1 VTRDLS
7 HSLAQSGPQGRGG
20 ALDALRF
27 AAALLIVLYHY
38 GSEAPIPLAGPAS
51 GVRPGVPCHRLL
63 PHPLR
68 LCPGPRLW
76 RQILSGRIGLL
87 AFLRKRVARIWPGQ
101 LMVLAALA
109 TVVTLATLAGATER
123 HPGNYTPVSLLMQA
137 LLVQAWGLSGGGGW
151 NHQSWSLSALVVC
164 YAAFP
169 VAWRWISRMTS
180 PLALLALGLTA
191 VMAGDLI
198 CLRAFHHS
206 IYDLDFSLGVI
217 RAAPLFLLG
226 ICIARVVEQ
235 GRPGVGRARIL
246 AWLAMLA
253 FVVLQVE
260 GRFDLLSIIAIAIAV
275 IVLALGRL
283 PVDRPSRLIEQGA
296 KLSFALFITH
306 ALTGLVWFGGLNA
319 LHGILPANPW
329 LHYALWSLSLPLAL
343 GVAGLFH
350 RFVDGPGAGLAGRP
364 PDARPRVDGSLVP
377 RLEIARRRRV
387 ADRTAPRR
395 SRAPPGPAAD
405 RRWRSPRPTSA
416 RRSGRRSCRVE
427 PVGAV
432 SAASGSRPISVTV
445 STAASP

>member
-38 GSEAPIPLAGPAS
+38 GSEAPIPLADLHPVFGRGFLATDFFLILS
-51 GVRPGVPCHRLL
+51 GYVLGRAYG
-63 PHPLR
+63 
-68 LCPGPRLW
+68 G
-76 RQILSGRIGLL
+76 QILSGRIGLL

-123 HPGNYTPVSLLMQA
+123 HPGNYTPVALLMQA
-137 LLVQAWGLSGGGGW
+137 LLVQAWGLTGGGGW

-169 VAWRWISRMTS
+169 LAWRWISRMTS

-260 GRFDLLSIIAIAIAV
+260 GRFDLLSIIAIAV

-350 RFVDGPGAGLAGRP
+350 RFA
-364 PDARPRVDGSLVP
+364 DAPVQAWL
-377 RLEIARRRRV
+377 
-387 ADRTAPRR
+387 T
-395 SRAPPGPAAD
+395 
-405 RRWRSPRPTSA
+405 
-416 RRSGRRSCRVE
+416 GRRS
-427 PVGAV
+427 PVR
-432 SAASGSRPISVTV
+432 ASTE
-445 STAASP
+445 ASFPA